1 MKLKWPDAAARLSSV
16 WSLYPNDPGLIADKA
31 RWQRDTSDWIGA
43 RRTLAEARGAPGS
56 VRYPLPWMKLH
67 LDYARAAANDSQ
79 WDLAYRI
86 AADTN
91 AYSPGTVLRDQPY
104 AERDIGRASCRERV
118 GQYV

>member
-1 MKLKWPDAAARLSSV
+1 MACKVP
-16 WSLYPNDPGLIADKA
+16 
-31 RWQRDTSDWIGA
+31 WQRDTEDWIGA
-43 RRTLAEARGAPGS
+43 RLTLAEARVAPGS

-104 AERDIGRASCRERV
+104 AELDVLTSLDWLAGGTAYKNLVRPSTAVVPFDR
-118 GQYV
+118 

>member
-1 MKLKWPDAAARLSSV
+1 
-16 WSLYPNDPGLIADKA
+16 
-31 RWQRDTSDWIGA
+31 
-43 RRTLAEARGAPGS
+43 
-56 VRYPLPWMKLH
+56 MKLH

-104 AERDIGRASCRERV
+104 AERDVLTRLEWLAGWTAYKNLCRPAFAVVHFHRSSLAAPTPPTQSKGDYWAGRATHPPRPGAQARSH
-118 GQYV
+118 